1 MTWFQHYRVNQMDKK
16 LSEIIIEIALV
27 GLKRQEDLHSE
38 VVHILMLLAHV
49 AWNRDVRN
57 SAYYTDGE
65 YLSLLNRFDM
75 PPKVF
80 KKKLMSTDWESLITK
95 IIEYKR
101 IHYPNDKRF
110 IVSIGYTERETLQ
123 VLWE

>member
-1 MTWFQHYRVNQMDKK
+1 MEKK

-27 GLKRQEDLHSE
+27 GLKRQKDMHSE
-38 VVHILMLLAHV
+38 VVHILVFLAHI

-57 SAYYTDGE
+57 GAYYTDGE
-65 YLSLLNRFDM
+65 YLSQIDSFDM

-80 KKKLMSTDWESLITK
+80 KKKLISTDWESLITK
-95 IIEYKR
+95 MIEYKR
-101 IHYPNDKRF
+101 IHYPNDKRL